1 MFTYTFVN
9 GIILKIEKK
18 GETDMSEYKIHVAY
32 GFHVNCYHSY
42 RGDTND
48 NLGFGSDIRII
59 RKILDVLTDFNE
71 RGIPV
76 KGTWDTENF
85 FSLQKIL
92 PEYAPDII
100 EKMKERVK
108 KYGDENII
116 MGFNNG
122 ALSAMTEDEFEA
134 SIERSVTNADGSGLK
149 DIFGEFEKIVRP
161 QEVMFT
167 PSQVCL
173 YNRLGVK
180 ALCLYY
186 SCVPFDAFRT
196 IIPRLPDEM
205 GFNPLTY
212 TYKGESMTVIPT
224 YSNSDVCDAGCLRA
238 WVKELRSKQESGEI
252 KSDLFL
258 FINMDADAIFWETLE
273 LGKFT
278 GALANTDGIH
288 GLVEEIADLP
298 YIVFDTPGGYLKTH
312 GSAGEIEFTHDTA
325 DGNFTGYASWAEK
338 PFNRQIWTSLERARA
353 MAKVTAKKDSESP
366 SFDNRVLLLS
376 TTHFGLATPVL
387 NIQREKTALSLAK
400 AVTDD
405 ERKALSKVKELTVY
419 NTAGTTLQCV
429 QLELK
434 EKPSDISTLKVTAR
448 GLEVYTAISLSED
461 NSSVYLMM
469 KFSKLQ
475 KSYKI
480 AVDFTSEAKT
490 GLFRNQ
496 LKNDRLCLMFSP
508 SGKIMSVH
516 CDGRKI
522 GDDEFLQS
530 FITYGKKKYRFL
542 NTSASALSVAG
553 DGEGIRI
560 EGEIHLPG
568 EISGGSFIY
577 DFFKNSYT
585 DGIFIRTTVN
595 YPYTA
600 ETTSISTENSALGRY
615 SDMKWFEAVPFQ
627 ISPVL
632 DKEAAVIK
640 RNFMDDVSSFRTQSF
655 PECDSKNSSI
665 ASFNHQLT
673 GGFVGLYDEE
683 GGIILANARQ
693 VLNSMANCPMRLEED
708 GQVRMNP
715 FGTYYGP
722 QRHHWSRAKDQILNV
737 YTLVAAQGKSI
748 APSYNGCSETAVS
761 ALYPFDKNGLGD
773 EMKKE
778 ICAFSDGAVVAG
790 ESETSAPFT
799 GDNVTF
805 RQVKTDG
812 IDEKDL
818 RNPVLT
824 GLGGNLL
831 KYITR
836 GPVAIGHII
845 LKQLKARK

>member
-1 MFTYTFVN
+1 
-9 GIILKIEKK
+9 
-18 GETDMSEYKIHVAY
+18 MSEYKIHVAY

-116 MGFNNG
+116 MGYNNG

-134 SIERSVTNADGSGLK
+134 SIERSVTNDEGSGLK
-149 DIFGEFEKIVRP
+149 DIFGECERIVRP

-167 PSQVCL
+167 PSQVSL
-173 YNRLGVK
+173 YNKCGVK

-212 TYKGESMTVIPT
+212 TYKGESLTVIPT

-238 WVKELRSKQESGEI
+238 WVKDLRRKQESGEI

-273 LGKFT
+273 MGKLT
-278 GALANTDGIH
+278 GAVANTDGIH
-288 GLVEEIADLP
+288 GLVEEVADLP

-312 GSAGEIEFTHDTA
+312 GSVGEIEFTHDTA

-353 MAKVTAKKDSESP
+353 MARVNAKKDCESP

-400 AVTDD
+400 AVIDD
-405 ERKALSKVKELTVY
+405 ETNALPQMKELTVY
-419 NTAGTTLQCV
+419 NTTASVLQCV

-434 EKPSDISTLKVTAR
+434 EKPSDISALRVTAK
-448 GLEVYTAISLSED
+448 GLEGYSVISLSED
-461 NSSVYLMM
+461 NTSVYLMM
-469 KFSKLQ
+469 RFSKVQ
-475 KSYKI
+475 KSYRI
-480 AVDFTSEAKT
+480 SVDFGGAPKKVQ
-490 GLFRNQ
+490 FANQ

-530 FITYGKKKYRFL
+530 FITYGKKKYRFA

-553 DGEGIRI
+553 DGEGVRI
-560 EGEIHLPG
+560 KGEIHLPG
-568 EISGGSFIY
+568 EISGGSFVY
-577 DFFKNSYT
+577 DFFKNSFT
-585 DGIFIRTTVN
+585 DGIFVRTTVN

-615 SDMKWFEAVPFQ
+615 SDMKWLEAVPFQ
-627 ISPVL
+627 ISPLL
-632 DKEAAVIK
+632 DKEASVIK
-640 RNFMDDVSSFRTQSF
+640 RNFMDDVSSFRTQVF
-655 PECDSKNSSI
+655 PECDSKNKSV

-673 GGFVGLYDEE
+673 GGFVGLYDEK

-693 VLNSMANCPMRLEED
+693 VLNSMAHCPMRLEES

-722 QRHHWSRAKDQILNV
+722 QRHHWSRSRDQILNV

-748 APSYNGCSETAVS
+748 APSYNGCSETAVC
-761 ALYPFDKNGLGD
+761 AFYPLGETGLSD
-773 EMKKE
+773 ELKKE
-778 ICAFSDGAVVAG
+778 ICAFSDGAVVVG
-790 ESETSAPFT
+790 ESDIARPFT
-799 GDNVTF
+799 RDNVIF
-805 RQVKTDG
+805 RQVKADG

-818 RNPVLT
+818 KNPVLT
-824 GLGGNLL
+824 GLGGNLF

-836 GPVAIGHII
+836 GPIAIGHII
-845 LKQLKARK
+845 YTQLKAKK